1 MSDYVGESMLGLLG
15 GASNLIGVDL
25 GTSSI
30 KIVELAKK
38 GKSYKLVR
46 YANAPLSE
54 GAIIEDEVHKEDEV
68 IEAINDAFSAAGV
81 KSRNACIGLYGP
93 NTIARKLQIEGGDEE
108 DIEEQVEFES
118 DQYLPFSYEDGKV
131 DYHVVGENEGGGV
144 DVIIAGCKGETYEE
158 FMELAKAA
166 KIKVKI
172 VDLNILAL
180 TNVFEF
186 LFKDNLKNSNDS
198 YLILDIGAQ
207 TTSFVVYKAGN
218 INFAKEIAA
227 GGMMFTEEI
236 QRQMGVNYIE
246 AEDLK
251 ITGDEEGNL
260 PEEVSLIIEQV
271 SEVVLGEIQKTLDF
285 YINSSSDE
293 GIVSCYVTGGAIQT
307 VGFLERL
314 EEVVGLPVEEL
325 NPFEA
330 IDYSASQFS
339 DEDINEIIHVA
350 AVAIGLGMR
359 KG

>member
-1 MSDYVGESMLGLLG
+1 MLGFPG
-15 GASNLIGVDL
+15 GATNLIGVDL
-25 GTSSI
+25 GTSGI
-30 KIVELAKK
+30 KVVELAKK
-38 GKSYKLVR
+38 GKSFKLVR
-46 YANAPLSE
+46 YASAPLSE
-54 GAIIEDEVHKEDEV
+54 GAIIEDEINKETEI
-68 IEAINDAFSAAGV
+68 IEAINEAFNSAGI
-81 KSRNACIGLYGP
+81 KSRNVCIGLYGP
-93 NTIARKLQIEGGDEE
+93 NTIARKLQVEGGDLE
-108 DIEEQVEFES
+108 DIEEQVEFEA

-131 DYHVVGENEGGGV
+131 DFHVVGENEGGGV
-144 DVIIAGCKGETYEE
+144 DVIIAGCKGDTYEE
-158 FMELAKAA
+158 FLELARNA
-166 KIKVKI
+166 KLKVKV
-172 VDLNILAL
+172 VDLSILAL

-207 TTSFVVYKAGN
+207 TTSFVVYKSGN
-218 INFAKEIAA
+218 VNFAKEIAA

-260 PEEVSLIIEQV
+260 PEEVALIIEQV

-307 VGFLERL
+307 AGFLERL
-314 EEVVGLPVEEL
+314 EEVIGLPVEEL

-330 IDYSASQFS
+330 IDYSSSQFS
-339 DEDINEIIHVA
+339 DEDINEIIHA
-350 AVAIGLGMR
+350 GMVAIGLGMR